1 MNTNSFDTKKYNLI
15 LSVIFLSL
23 FVTIRFETGFA
34 LIRPFDLICLIVFPF
49 VLLLRGRQ
57 EEISKGF
64 FYLLPFLIIDI
75 LSASIVGINNLIR
88 ELLQILIILIFAFT
102 LSTFKTRID
111 CQKTFNISFLGS
123 LIILFAVIWWHYSN
137 GFWARGWK
145 QLPDSKAIFTIITIL
160 TFIYIIF
167 FKKIKIND
175 LVILLFILLPILLLS
190 GERKALLIFIFLL
203 VLKYSPGFSI
213 KTVFMLFLIYF
224 FLIILSVIIENPYLY
239 EKINTTLNIMQTG
252 NLNYFLSTGFMTEND
267 TISNLQRAFS
277 FRVSK
282 EYFIDN
288 PIFGVGTNNYKIMV
302 FEQYPQIVEYRSGA
316 LAHGIHGEFQRVL
329 VENGLIGLIVYFM
342 IWYKSWH
349 RSKIILNEVLQFG
362 KINKTQLN
370 FCLYGIY
377 LSIALFVGTEASST
391 KSFIFLAII
400 ALLPDYYTYH
410 YSLKKNN

>member
-1 MNTNSFDTKKYNLI
+1 
-15 LSVIFLSL
+15 
-23 FVTIRFETGFA
+23 
-34 LIRPFDLICLIVFPF
+34 
-49 VLLLRGRQ
+49 
-57 EEISKGF
+57 
-64 FYLLPFLIIDI
+64 
-75 LSASIVGINNLIR
+75 
-88 ELLQILIILIFAFT
+88 
-102 LSTFKTRID
+102 
-111 CQKTFNISFLGS
+111 
-123 LIILFAVIWWHYSN
+123 
-137 GFWARGWK
+137 
-145 QLPDSKAIFTIITIL
+145 
-160 TFIYIIF
+160 
-167 FKKIKIND
+167 
-175 LVILLFILLPILLLS
+175 
-190 GERKALLIFIFLL
+190 
-203 VLKYSPGFSI
+203 
-213 KTVFMLFLIYF
+213 MLFLIYF

>member
-23 FVTIRFETGFA
+23 FVTIRFETGFI

-64 FYLLPFLIIDI
+64 FYLLPFLIIHI

-123 LIILFAVIWWHYSN
+123 LIILFAVIWWHYSY
-137 GFWARGWK
+137 GIWARGWK

-167 FKKIKIND
+167 FKKKKIND

-252 NLNYFLSTGFMTEND
+252 NINYFLSTGFMTEND

-400 ALLPDYYTYH
+400 ALLPDYYIHH